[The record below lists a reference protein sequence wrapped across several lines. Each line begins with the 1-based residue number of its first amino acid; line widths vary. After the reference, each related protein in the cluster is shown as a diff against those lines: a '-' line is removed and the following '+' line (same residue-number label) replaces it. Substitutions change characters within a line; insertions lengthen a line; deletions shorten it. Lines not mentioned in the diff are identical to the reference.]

1 MDFLDICRGR
11 YYQTHTGRYFE
22 SLPHNTKTTNNTDL
36 LYEIDE
42 TAARDV
48 DYEYVDPTE
57 WHYKQLLSNLTE
69 SEMASATIKTSEPL
83 RCKPRSYFLLDN
95 GRLCQMLSVTED
107 TQAAQREA
115 ARLLPV
121 PVGTEYV
128 IRLIEVENPW
138 GL

>member
-1 MDFLDICRGR
+1 MDFLDICAGR
-11 YYQTHTGRYFE
+11 YFQTHTGRYFE
-22 SLPHNTKTTNNTDL
+22 HLPEVYTSITDYEQ
-36 LYEIDE
+36 LYNVE
-42 TAARDV
+42 TGTDV

-57 WHYKQLLSNLTE
+57 WRYKTLLSNLTE
-69 SEMASATIKTSEPL
+69 SKTASATIKTKEPI
-83 RCKPRSYFLLDN
+83 RYNPKAYFLLDN

-115 ARLLPV
+115 ARLLPI

-128 IRLIEVENPW
+128 IRLIEIENPW